1 MMSETETEPCRH
13 CGTETSQRAD
23 GKPYCSMD
31 CISARRREKNKETF
45 YCPFPGCEWSHD
57 YRPESTIAMIEFS
70 RETEKHREEHLS
82 E

>member
-1 MMSETETEPCRH
+1 
-13 CGTETSQRAD
+13 
-23 GKPYCSMD
+23 MD